1 MGTSTH
7 GKDVLA
13 PKNIELHG
21 WSYPRHLRGRR
32 FACVVHGDAEG
43 AEGARRALCD
53 WLSSIKLIPAGL
65 GAALD
70 RYIGYWQPYATS
82 H

>member
-1 MGTSTH
+1 MGASTH

-13 PKNIELHG
+13 PKKIELHG

-43 AEGARRALCD
+43 AEARVGANLPVPRD
-53 WLSSIKLIPAGL
+53 K
-65 GAALD
+65 
-70 RYIGYWQPYATS
+70 
-82 H
+82 